1 METVWS
7 DIDRSLQIP
16 LLTFLPRCLA
26 LMSHLNLSSDTAHI
40 FGMAQIG
47 QDSSLKNALDT
58 ADNFRPLPFLFD
70 HKKKI

>member
-7 DIDRSLQIP
+7 DIDRSLPIP

-26 LMSHLNLSSDTAHI
+26 LMSHLNLSSDTCTADI

-47 QDSSLKNALDT
+47 EDSSLKNALDD
-58 ADNFRPLPFLFD
+58 ARNFLSFF
-70 HKKKI
+70 I

>member
-7 DIDRSLQIP
+7 DIDRSLPIP

-47 QDSSLKNALDT
+47 EDSSLKNALDD
-58 ADNFRPLPFLFD
+58 ALNFCPLSFLFD